1 MTQTGYSNAIVN
13 ALLGWLKG
21 LASWVLKLFDLAG
34 SGGSPLLWLSE
45 HWLQLLIVLLILGV
59 ALDWIIWMIRWRPY
73 WVWFRKKRIIVNDER
88 FLNEGDLREA
98 ERGDPDEPMER
109 EYVVPSTV
117 VKRRRSPQRRP
128 AAAQATVERCV
139 RRRTSPPTT
148 CSKSVTAR
156 KAIPTFARTRSSTS
170 PTSPRRSRPATTASG
185 TGERAILPDSARRSL
200 PEASISIERK
210 ALRPGWNGEV
220 DKAGRLPVRLFPQA
234 KEACLRG

>member
-128 AAAQATVERCV
+128 AAAQAQRPTARTA
-139 RRRTSPPTT
+139 RRRTPPDIAPDDLFE
-148 CSKSVTAR
+148 V
-156 KAIPTFARTRSSTS
+156 
-170 PTSPRRSRPATTASG
+170 G
-185 TGERAILPDSARRSL
+185 HGEEGYSDFREDEVFNLANL
-200 PEASISIERK
+200 PEAQSPRHNRK
-210 ALRPGWNGEV
+210 RH
-220 DKAGRLPVRLFPQA
+220 R
-234 KEACLRG
+234 